1 MSFKDS
7 MKAFCKAYKNE
18 WENSHDEGDPA
29 STTWDIFLLVIVV
42 ICIIVLLAM

>member
-18 WENSHDEGDPA
+18 WENPTYHPDPA
-29 STTWDIFLLVIVV
+29 STAWDIFLLAVIV
-42 ICIIVLLAM
+42 ICIIAILVM